1 MCTDEK
7 TATMLP
13 AIDDFAL
20 SKLRKNQNIPAVT
33 MPKTNCAER
42 IPIAVVFALS
52 GSTGMIEK
60 FTMLSF
66 RFSCWFFIL
75 PNSVQNPL
83 KLV

>member
-1 MCTDEK
+1 
-7 TATMLP
+7 MLP

-60 FTMLSF
+60 FTVL
-66 RFSCWFFIL
+66 FF
-75 PNSVQNPL
+75 
-83 KLV
+83 